1 MVAIMYFCAKISVM
15 QKKIASVLFSTRL
28 TAVLF
33 LVFAIAMA
41 AGTFLDASSEAPPT
55 PYTREL
61 IYNAWWFEAIMA
73 LFMINFVGNIFR
85 YNLHKRKMWASLML
99 HLAFILVII
108 GAFVTRYIGFEGI
121 MHIREGQ
128 TENTMLS
135 EDTYLDV
142 FIDGDYIIDGVAQR
156 RRLKPKK
163 IRLSERLS
171 NNFTIKTNYNDQPV
185 TIKFKEFIK
194 GAKDGLTK
202 SDNGEEY
209 LKIVES
215 GDGERHDH
223 WVKVGEVSNIHNIL
237 FAINKPTEG
246 AINIT
251 YTEDGNYTLS
261 SPFEGEYLRMADQA
275 EGEVFADSVQ
285 PFNLASLYRMAGTA
299 FVVPEPIT
307 KGEFGVIKADAGEP
321 ANQDA
326 LIVEVSSNDETKT
339 VALLGGKGSA
349 PNPKETEIAGLKVYM
364 SYGSESID
372 LPFSVTL
379 NKFIADKYPGTE
391 KGYSSFMSKVTV
403 INEDKSHF
411 DRDIFM
417 NNVLDHEGYR
427 LFQSG
432 FDPDEGGTILSVNHD
447 WWGTWITYIGYF
459 FLYFGMMAIL
469 VSKHSRFGKLEIM
482 LSRIKKKKKNMLTI
496 LVLMLSLSGMAQVAQ
511 EPAHT
516 TVPKKQIDSLILAN
530 AVSKEHAAKFGH
542 LIIQDNG
549 RMKPINT
556 FASELLRKISRN
568 DHYEGLDANQVFI
581 SMTEFPRLWVE
592 VPLIALKRGNDS
604 IRHVAKV
611 PDGQKNLALLDLFDT
626 KGNYRLEPY
635 LAAATSTN
643 TPNQFQKDFIKAHE
657 NFSLLN
663 AALSGAILKIFPI
676 PGDEGNK
683 WVSYP
688 ELGEANLKGMDSLY
702 AKNILPL
709 YFDSLKKSRESGNY
723 TQSDELLE
731 SITNFQKR
739 YGKEIMPSE
748 NRLKAETIYNKADI
762 FNRLYKYYAVFGI
775 LMMAFIIAQL
785 FKDRKVLRVLIKSSK
800 VIMWVLFGIMTL
812 GLALRWYVSG
822 HAPWSDAYESVVY
835 VGWATIFFGLSFG
848 RKSDLTV
855 ASTAFAGAIILWV
868 AHESWLDP
876 SIANLQPVLDSY
888 WLMIHVAVI
897 VMSYGPFTLGAIL
910 AATSLFLMIFTTKR
924 NYKNMEISISELTVV
939 TEMALTVGLVLLTI
953 GNFLGGQWANESWGR
968 YWGWDPKETWALI
981 SIMVYA
987 FVIHAR
993 LVPGL
998 RGRWTFNVFA
1008 LFAYASIMMTYF
1020 GVNFYLSGLHSYAS
1034 GDAPATPTFVYWITL
1049 IAVILSA
1056 VAYFGYKKHYRKTTT
1071 KKLKK

>member
-1 MVAIMYFCAKISVM
+1 M

-33 LVFAIAMA
+33 LVFAFAMA
-41 AGTFLDASSEAPPT
+41 AGTFLDASAEAPPT

-61 IYNAWWFEAIMA
+61 IYNAWWFELIML

-99 HLAFILVII
+99 HLAFILVIF
-108 GAFVTRYIGFEGI
+108 GAFVTRYIGFEGV
-121 MHIREGQ
+121 MHIREGE
-128 TENTMLS
+128 TENSILS

-142 FIDGDYIIDGVAQR
+142 FIDGDYMVDGVAQR
-156 RRLKPKK
+156 RKLKPKK
-163 IRLSERLS
+163 IRLSEKL
-171 NNFTIKTNYNDQPV
+171 NNDFTINTNYKDQPV
-185 TIKFKEFIK
+185 KIKFKEFIK
-194 GAKDGLTK
+194 GAVEGLTPT
-202 SDNGEEY
+202 DNGEEY

-237 FAINKPTEG
+237 FAINKHTEG

-251 YTEDGNYTLS
+251 HSEGGNYTIS
-261 SPFEGEYLRMADQA
+261 SPFEGNYLRMADQA
-275 EGEVFADSVQ
+275 EGEVIADSVQ
-285 PFNLASLYRMAGTA
+285 PFQLRSLYRMGGTA

-307 KGEFGVIKADAGEP
+307 RGEFGVVKADAETP
-321 ANQDA
+321 SNQDA
-326 LIVEVSSNDETKT
+326 LIVTVSSNDETKT
-339 VALLGGKGSA
+339 VALLGGRGSA
-349 PNPKETEIAGLKVYM
+349 PGPTETEIAGLKVYM

-372 LPFSVTL
+372 LPFSITL

-391 KGYSSFMSKVTV
+391 KGYSSFKSKVTV

-411 DRDIFM
+411 DADIFM
-417 NNVLDHEGYR
+417 NNVLDHNGYR
-427 LFQSG
+427 FFQSG

-459 FLYFGMMAIL
+459 LLYLGMMAIL

-482 LSRIKKKKKNMLTI
+482 LSRIKKKKRNMLSI
-496 LVLMLSLSGMAQVAQ
+496 LVLMFSLSGMAQVAQ

-516 TVPKKQIDSLILAN
+516 TLPKQQIDSLIKTN

-556 FASELLRKISRN
+556 FASELLRKISRS

-611 PDGQKNLALLDLFDT
+611 PDGQKNLALLDLFDSQ
-626 KGNYRLEPY
+626 GNYRLEPY
-635 LAAATSTN
+635 LAAATRTN

-663 AALSGAILKIFPI
+663 SALSGSILKIFPI

-709 YFDSLKKSRESGNY
+709 YFDSLKKSRLSGDY

-731 SITNFQKR
+731 SITNFQKK
-739 YGKEIMPSE
+739 YGKDIMPSE
-748 NRLKAETIYNKADI
+748 NKLRAETIYNKADI
-762 FNRLYKYYAVFGI
+762 FNRLYKFYAVFGI

-785 FKDRKVLRVLIKSSK
+785 FKDRKILRVLIKGSK
-800 VIMWVLFGIMTL
+800 IFMWVFFVLMTL

-876 SIANLQPVLDSY
+876 SIATLQPVLDSY

-897 VMSYGPFTLGAIL
+897 VMSYGPFTLGMIL
-910 AATSLFLMIFTTKR
+910 AATSLFLMIFTTKN
-924 NYKNMEISISELTVV
+924 NYKRMEISISELTVV

-1034 GDAPATPTFVYWITL
+1034 GDTPAAPTFVYWITL
-1049 IAVILSA
+1049 FAVVLSA
-1056 VAYFGYKKHYRKTTT
+1056 VAYFRYKKFYGKKKT
-1071 KKLKK
+1071 KKIKK